1 MEKKLMCVAI
11 IIIANNVNE
20 LTMIIVCND
29 ESTYWRV
36 TFINMI
42 KNVLHYVLYTH
53 FQ

>member
-29 ESTYWRV
+29 ESTY
-36 TFINMI
+36 
-42 KNVLHYVLYTH
+42 
-53 FQ
+53 